1 MYLQEYL
8 LIILTNEVFLKIMTK
23 MPSQCTTETWTML
36 SFLGSFLFF
45 FSLFFSWPW
54 RRRFLD
60 ATLHLVANLVADI
73 GSLCISHLYLWSSF
87 FEPSNY
93 IDSQRNLQ
101 IYNSLHWYLW
111 GLSLSL
117 PAPHSLFPLS
127 HWIYSRNELPNFIVP
142 EKSFLCCPRIFSFYS
157 TLSLSLLVARKRYGR
172 FLW

>member
-1 MYLQEYL
+1 
-8 LIILTNEVFLKIMTK
+8 
-23 MPSQCTTETWTML
+23 ML

-45 FSLFFSWPW
+45 FFLFFSWPW

-73 GSLCISHLYLWSSF
+73 GSLCISHCTFLVLFLNHPIILIHSETCRYTTHDIDI
-87 FEPSNY
+87 FE
-93 IDSQRNLQ
+93 I
-101 IYNSLHWYLW
+101 
-111 GLSLSL
+111 SLSL

>member
-8 LIILTNEVFLKIMTK
+8 LIIVTNEVFLKIMTK
-23 MPSQCTTETWTML
+23 MPSQCIH
-36 SFLGSFLFF
+36 GSMDNAFFSWF

-73 GSLCISHLYLWSSF
+73 GSLCISHCTFLVLFLNHPIILIHSETCRYTTHDIDI
-87 FEPSNY
+87 FE
-93 IDSQRNLQ
+93 I
-101 IYNSLHWYLW
+101 
-111 GLSLSL
+111 SLSL